1 MDCKAKTRSNKKKRI
16 ILWYIAL
23 GVCLAGT
30 VVPSVY
36 VLYYAFKS
44 MNGTLH
50 GFNGEALYGFH
61 AFADTILKCI
71 AFGLPI
77 FLIWILCLIGTI
89 ISIVVIV
96 RTHKKMD

>member
-1 MDCKAKTRSNKKKRI
+1 MDHKVKTKPNKKQCI

-30 VVPSVY
+30 LVPSVY

-44 MNGTLH
+44 MSGTLH
-50 GFNGEALYGFH
+50 GFNGEVLYGLH
-61 AFADTILKCI
+61 AFTDTILKCI

-77 FLIWILCLIGTI
+77 FGVWVLCLAGTI

-96 RTHKKMD
+96 RARKRTD